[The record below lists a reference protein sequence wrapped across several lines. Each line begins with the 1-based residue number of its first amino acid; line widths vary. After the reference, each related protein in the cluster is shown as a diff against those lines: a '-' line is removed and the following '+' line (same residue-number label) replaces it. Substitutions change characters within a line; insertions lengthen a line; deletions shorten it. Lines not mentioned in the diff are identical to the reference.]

1 MKEWTEKEWMAEA
14 SLDSIPTL
22 TEDIGRELDALDC
35 SKTARRQ
42 INVALDE
49 LLSNIANYAYAPGTG
64 PMTVRMGFEEGT
76 GTVSLSFLD
85 SGVPWNPL
93 EKPDPDVTLAPED
106 RPVGGLGI
114 LMVKKKMDGM
124 EYRYE
129 GNQNI
134 LTIYKRIRES

>member
-1 MKEWTEKEWMAEA
+1 MKEWAEKEWTAEA
-14 SLDSIPTL
+14 SLDSIPVL
-22 TEDIGRELDALDC
+22 TEDIGRELDTLDC

-64 PMTVRMGFEEGT
+64 SMTVRMGYEEGT

>member
-1 MKEWTEKEWMAEA
+1 MKEWTEKDWTAEA
-14 SLDSIPTL
+14 SLDSIPVL
-22 TEDIGRELDALDC
+22 TEDIGRELDTLDC

-64 PMTVRMGFEEGT
+64 SMTVRMGYEEGT